1 MVFSIFFSG
10 MGERSVKT
18 ASSIFFSGMDER
30 NQTFYSGCK
39 IELYGLFQFVI
50 WLFEM

>member
-1 MVFSIFFSG
+1 MDFSIFFSG

-30 NQTFYSGCK
+30 NQTFIVGVRLIYMVYFN
-39 IELYGLFQFVI
+39 L
-50 WLFEM
+50 